1 MTPVPQAKR
10 LLVFAMRKHNL
21 LQALSGLASD
31 GGPARQRAARVD
43 AMVVADEPAFTRDIY
58 LERRR
63 AERNQRSLVLVLI
76 DATAIADISAR
87 AAALRYV
94 IHRVPDLLRDTDK
107 LGWYRKESILGVL
120 LPDLRGV
127 DQGAIRML
135 ADNLSNL
142 FQKSLG
148 ATLAVSVQLTI
159 HIFPNPLNLCGESPD
174 LTLYPELPGQ
184 EQRLAFQAELKRA
197 LDVLFS
203 GLALL
208 LLSPLLACVAA
219 AVKCSSPG
227 PVLFRQKRLGQYGKP
242 FCFLKFRSM
251 YANSNATVHQE
262 YVSQFIAGRPAATAG
277 IYKIADDPRVTA
289 VGHVLR
295 RTSLDELPQLWNVL
309 RGEMSL
315 VGPRP
320 ALSYEFEQYASWHRR
335 RVWEAKPGITGL
347 WQVQGRSRTSFE
359 EMVRLDLRYARRW
372 SLWLDV
378 KILCQTPGA
387 VLNGK
392 GAY

>member
-1 MTPVPQAKR
+1 
-10 LLVFAMRKHNL
+10 MRKQDYL
-21 LQALSGLASD
+21 LQALSGMASD
-31 GGPARQRAARVD
+31 GVAGKQAGARVD
-43 AMVVADEPAFTRDIY
+43 AMVVADETAFTRDIY

-76 DATAIADISAR
+76 DATAIADVPAR

-127 DQGAIRML
+127 DQGAIGTL

-142 FQKSLG
+142 LQRNLG
-148 ATLAVSVQLTI
+148 ETLAGKVQLTI
-159 HIFPNPLNLCGESPD
+159 HIFPDPLNLCGESPD
-174 LTLYPELPGQ
+174 LTLYPELPAQ
-184 EQRLAFQAELKRA
+184 EQRLAFQVELKRA

-208 LLSPLLACVAA
+208 LLSPLFACVAM

-242 FCFLKFRSM
+242 FSFLKFRSM
-251 YANSNATVHQE
+251 YATSNAAVHQE
-262 YVSQFIAGRPAATAG
+262 YVRKFIAGRTAG
-277 IYKIADDPRVTA
+277 VYKITHDPRVTA

-309 RGEMSL
+309 RGDMSL

-320 ALSYEFEQYASWHRR
+320 PLSYEFEQYASWHRR
-335 RVWEAKPGITGL
+335 RVLEAKPGITGL

>member
-1 MTPVPQAKR
+1 
-10 LLVFAMRKHNL
+10 MRKQDYL
-21 LQALSGLASD
+21 LQALSGMASA
-31 GGPARQRAARVD
+31 GVAGKQAGARVD
-43 AMVVADEPAFTRDIY
+43 AMVVADETAFTREIY

-63 AERNQRSLVLVLI
+63 AERNQRCLVLVLI
-76 DATAIADISAR
+76 DATAIADVPAR

-107 LGWYRKESILGVL
+107 LGWYRKESILGML

-127 DQGAIRML
+127 DQGAIGTL
-135 ADNLSNL
+135 ADNLSNVL
-142 FQKSLG
+142 QRNLG
-148 ATLAVSVQLTI
+148 ETLAGKVQLTI
-159 HIFPNPLNLCGESPD
+159 HIFPDPLNLCGESPD
-174 LTLYPELPGQ
+174 LTLYPELPAQ
-184 EQRLAFQAELKRA
+184 EQRLAFQVELKRA

-208 LLSPLLACVAA
+208 LLSPLFACVAM

-242 FCFLKFRSM
+242 FSFLKFRSM
-251 YANSNATVHQE
+251 YATSNAAVHQE
-262 YVSQFIAGRPAATAG
+262 YVRKFIAGRAAATAG
-277 IYKIADDPRVTA
+277 VYKITDDARVTA

-309 RGEMSL
+309 RGDMSL

-320 ALSYEFEQYASWHRR
+320 PLSYEFEQYASWHRR
-335 RVWEAKPGITGL
+335 RVLEAKPGITGL